1 MEEAEPLTITERA
14 AVAEFAVRL
23 QDFNFSTE
31 AEKINMCCEI
41 VAQVRAGAT
50 PKDLYTH
57 YDKIKPQTVYK
68 IISRGRR
75 AGLLPPFQP
84 ILIAKAR
91 SLVTELKL
99 GSMYAL
105 AQACG
110 DDLLRWIV
118 KNKPKDSTAAEFMV
132 AILRDAM
139 FEEEDEKKC
148 KSVT

>member
-23 QDFNFSTE
+23 QDFNFATE

-50 PKDLYTH
+50 PKDLYTC
-57 YDKIKPQTVYK
+57 YNKATPRTVYRV
-68 IISRGRR
+68 ISRARR

-91 SLVTELKL
+91 SLVT
-99 GSMYAL
+99 
-105 AQACG
+105 
-110 DDLLRWIV
+110 
-118 KNKPKDSTAAEFMV
+118 
-132 AILRDAM
+132 
-139 FEEEDEKKC
+139 
-148 KSVT
+148 